1 MTTNRRYATVS
12 VRLLTLAAIAAA
24 SLGTGCASL
33 SLSGTHHQA
42 DDSASGYA
50 SIMRAA
56 ESVRRSGDLATAT
69 MLYQRAH
76 HLESH
81 DAPPLIALG
90 EIAASAGAPGQA
102 ATAFREALRRSPD
115 DVNARRLYGNAL
127 LAVDAPAQAA
137 EQFRHVLEV
146 EPEDAR
152 ALNALGVSLDLQGKH
167 EEAQRIYWNALERR
181 PDHLPLRNNLA
192 LSIALTGDF
201 EQAFAIFQD
210 LTTLPRASTSP
221 LDPLHY
227 EQVQENILMV
237 ASLAAGDD
245 VAGVTTQHLDVSQP
259 ERNPPSPPP
268 LIVSP
273 DRLLEMAGPVPL
285 QADATGLSPA
295 AESTSPPAA
304 SVQPADKLGWPSIEN
319 LILTAAG
326 PAAYRWFDPTTPPPV
341 DRREM

>member
-24 SLGTGCASL
+24 SLGSGCASL

-146 EPEDAR
+146 EPEDTRAERSRGFTRSSGKAR
-152 ALNALGVSLDLQGKH
+152 GGPADL
-167 EEAQRIYWNALERR
+167 LERSG
-181 PDHLPLRNNLA
+181 A
-192 LSIALTGDF
+192 T
-201 EQAFAIFQD
+201 
-210 LTTLPRASTSP
+210 
-221 LDPLHY
+221 
-227 EQVQENILMV
+227 
-237 ASLAAGDD
+237 AG
-245 VAGVTTQHLDVSQP
+245 
-259 ERNPPSPPP
+259 
-268 LIVSP
+268 
-273 DRLLEMAGPVPL
+273 
-285 QADATGLSPA
+285 
-295 AESTSPPAA
+295 PPAA
-304 SVQPADKLGWPSIEN
+304 AQQPRALDR
-319 LILTAAG
+319 A
-326 PAAYRWFDPTTPPPV
+326 
-341 DRREM
+341 DRRF